1 MECIERKL
9 VTSVL
14 SFYFSL
20 SDNKRVKLKKLRK
33 AQLWSKSVSIDLIL
47 SPEPLVNDKDI
58 IVEPIMPTAYCYF
71 TN

>member
-1 MECIERKL
+1 MECIERKMI
-9 VTSVL
+9 TSVL

-20 SDNKRVKLKKLRK
+20 SDNKRVNLKKLRK